1 MNPSTLRLIGAAFM
15 AGAAV
20 LMILNIRRV
29 ADLGTFWPG
38 LALFFIGLA
47 CVVRARKAR
56 F

>member
-1 MNPSTLRLIGAAFM
+1 MSPSTLRLIGAAFM

-20 LMILNIRRV
+20 LLILNLRRV

-38 LALFFIGLA
+38 MALFFVGVA

-56 F
+56 L